1 METSVGF
8 AAMESSLPVESADGG
23 THCVSGVAPR
33 RRSVY
38 RRRGWVSESQRAV
51 EEYAVGEPQ
60 CERAEEQ
67 LSQQLRSGI
76 IGVTQPWPLTA

>member
-1 METSVGF
+1 MSE
-8 AAMESSLPVESADGG
+8 PQ
-23 THCVSGVAPR
+23 
-33 RRSVY
+33 
-38 RRRGWVSESQRAV
+38 RGV

-67 LSQQLRSGI
+67 LSLQLRSGI